1 MAEVPE
7 IDVETLAGIVD
18 EVFLVDV
25 REPDEY
31 VEAHV
36 PGAIPIP
43 LATIPDS
50 LGQLP
55 GDRMIHV
62 ICAAGGR
69 SARAVAFLLDN
80 GFDAVNIA
88 GGTGAWISSGAPTVA
103 GPDPI

>member
-7 IDVETLAGIVD
+7 IDVAALEGLLD

-31 VEAHV
+31 QDAHV
-36 PGAIPIP
+36 PGAILVP
-43 LATIPDS
+43 LATVPDS
-50 LGQLP
+50 LALLP
-55 GDRMIHV
+55 SEGVIHV

-69 SARAVAFLLDN
+69 SARAVEFLRSR

-88 GGTGAWISSGAPTVA
+88 GGTKAWIQSGAPTVS
-103 GPDPI
+103 GPDPV